1 MTIIIEASSKL
12 HYHSDLQKIL
22 EPILFEIS
30 QLNWL
35 CSELDFIVPQSVLL
49 DDLPV
54 LKKLMVVYGDNTK
67 WCTFSGTEFAQLLKK
82 EEVQYIWA
90 VFSGF
95 LGTAPILE
103 LEDLPSADGNDK
115 IWTHPSA
122 FQLPD
127 SLIEIVCFDASC
139 TILKFQNDQLANL
152 VLGEFPEGRILESSI
167 L

>member
-1 MTIIIEASSKL
+1 MTIIIKDSSRL
-12 HYHSDLQKIL
+12 HFHSDLQKIL
-22 EPILFEIS
+22 EPILFELS
-30 QLNWL
+30 KMDWL
-35 CSELDFIVPQSVLL
+35 CSEIDLIVPQLVLL

-54 LKKLMVVYGDNTK
+54 LKKLMDVYGDNTK
-67 WCTFSGTEFAQLLKK
+67 WCTFTGIEFTQLLRI
-82 EEVQYIWA
+82 EGIQYVWA

-103 LEDLPSADGNDK
+103 LEDLPYADCNEK

-139 TILKFQNDQLANL
+139 TILKFQNDQLAKL
-152 VLGEFPEGRILESSI
+152 ILDEFPEGRILESSI
-167 L
+167 R